1 MENLGRG
8 TNEETMWVSEIDQID
23 SKHIRVELE
32 DSETILLSIF

>member
-1 MENLGRG
+1 
-8 TNEETMWVSEIDQID
+8 VSEIDQID

>member
-1 MENLGRG
+1 
-8 TNEETMWVSEIDQID
+8 MWVSEIDQID